1 MPTLN
6 ANGIK
11 IYYEIKGKGEPL
23 VLIGGLSTDLTAFET
38 IADDLS
44 GKFMVLSFDNRGA
57 GRTDMPDEP
66 YSIEMMAEDTSKL
79 METLGIESANIV
91 GISMGGRIALEM
103 ALNHSEKVEKLILVS
118 TAAAIR
124 SSKANK
130 LKFIKTMSKLIV
142 RKKYPQPGYAFMRQ
156 LEASRSYDCVDRLGE
171 IKAPAFILHG
181 KRDRMAPYEL
191 AQELHGGIKGSKM
204 KTFKGGHLFFLW
216 ERKEFA
222 DEVTGF
228 LTDSGSAGTMGEK
241 SL

>member
-1 MPTLN
+1 MPTLQ

-23 VLIGGLSTDLTAFET
+23 VLIGGLSTDLTTFVT
-38 IADDLS
+38 VVDGLS
-44 GKFMVLSFDNRGA
+44 EKFMVLSFDNRGA

-66 YSIEMMAEDTSKL
+66 YSIEMMAEDTSAL
-79 METLGIESANIV
+79 MDGLGIERAHIV

-103 ALNHSEKVEKLILVS
+103 ALNHSGKVKKLVLVS
-118 TAAAIR
+118 TAAALR
-124 SSKANK
+124 SLKANK
-130 LKFIKTMSKLIV
+130 LKFIKAMAGMVV

-156 LEASRSYDCVDRLGE
+156 LEASRSYDCSDRLGE
-171 IKAPAFILHG
+171 IKAPALILHG
-181 KRDRMAPYEL
+181 KRDKMAPHEL
-191 AQELHGGIKGSKM
+191 AEELHGGIKGSKM

-228 LTDSGSAGTMGEK
+228 LTDSGSAGTIGEK